1 MVKVSTSKKWDY
13 EADVIIVGAGT
24 AGLPAAV
31 VAAEAGA
38 NVAILELMS
47 YCASS
52 LALVNVGPAFA
63 GTDVQKEQGVDDS
76 PEQYYKD
83 GVELAKGVP
92 EMWRVYTDNQL
103 DTYYWCKKIG
113 VKFGELFAPPAHTRK
128 RGFFVKGSDMLRVL
142 EKTAKE
148 KGVEILFLHRAIRLI
163 TDPQT
168 GRVLGLKV
176 RLKDSKEEKNFKAK
190 RAVIITSGGF
200 GRNREMVEEYG
211 PEFVDWVP
219 TMPPGHLGDGLKM
232 ALGIGAGTKDV
243 GHAVCGSFA
252 VDVVS
257 KTGVMDF
264 VGYAGGIMV
273 NVNGQRFWDEATRK
287 SFYGMLSEKGMQQ
300 PGGFFYVVF
309 DDKAKNK
316 VRPGKLGKAKPFQ
329 GDTIEELAE
338 KAGIDP
344 QGLKETIAKYN
355 SDIQSVGYDTVC
367 DRRTLEGC
375 DGTPETID
383 APPYYA
389 VKCKGS
395 TSSFKGGLR
404 INTRCQVLNQYDE
417 IIPNLYA
424 AGEVTGGLWSAHGTY
439 LPCTMV
445 TAAMTFGRIAGKNAA
460 AEPPW
465 K

>member
-1 MVKVSTSKKWDY
+1 MVPLSKPEKWDY

-24 AGLPAAV
+24 AGLPAAA

-38 NVAILELMS
+38 KVAVLELMS

-63 GTDVQKEQGVDDS
+63 GTDVQKEQGVEDS

-92 EMWRVYTDNQL
+92 EMWRMYTDNQL

-113 VKFGELFAPPAHTRK
+113 VKFGELFPPPAHTRK

-148 KGVEILFLHRAIRLI
+148 KGAEILFLHRATRLI

-168 GRVLGLKV
+168 EKVIGLKV
-176 RLKDSKEEKNFKAK
+176 RVKDSKEEKNFKANK
-190 RAVIITSGGF
+190 AVILTTGGF
-200 GRNREMVEEYG
+200 GRNSEMVEEYG

-232 ALGIGAGTKDV
+232 ALGVGAGTKDL

-273 NVNGQRFWDEATRK
+273 NVDGQRFWDEATRK
-287 SFYGMLSEKGMQQ
+287 SFYGLLSERGMQQ
-300 PGGFFYVVF
+300 PGGFFFVVF
-309 DDKAKNK
+309 DDLAKNK
-316 VRPGKLGKAKPFQ
+316 VRHGKLGKAKPYQ
-329 GDTIEELAE
+329 GNTIEELAE

-344 QGLKETIAKYN
+344 KGLRTTIDKYN
-355 SDIQSVGYDTVC
+355 SDLKSVGYDTIH

-375 DGTPETID
+375 DGAPVTID
-383 APPYYA
+383 TPPYYA

-395 TSSFKGGLR
+395 TSSFKGGLK
-404 INTRCQVLNQYDE
+404 INTRCQVLNQYGE
-417 IIPNLYA
+417 VIAGLYA
-424 AGEVTGGLWSAHGTY
+424 GGEVTGGLWSPHGTY

-460 AEPPW
+460 AEPS

>member
-163 TDPQT
+163 TDLQT

>member
-1 MVKVSTSKKWDY
+1 MVPVSIPKKWDY
-13 EADVIIVGAGT
+13 EADIIVVGAGT
-24 AGLPAAV
+24 AGLPAAT

-38 NVAILELMS
+38 KVAVLELMS

-63 GTDVQKEQGVDDS
+63 GTDIQKEQGVDDS

-92 EMWRVYTDNQL
+92 ELWKVYTENQI

-113 VKFGELFAPPAHTRK
+113 VKFGELFAPPAHTRR

-142 EKTAKE
+142 EKAAKE
-148 KGVEILFLHRAIRLI
+148 KGVEILFLHRATRLM
-163 TDPQT
+163 TSPRT

-176 RLKDSKEEKNFKAK
+176 RAKDSKAEKNFKAK
-190 RAVIITSGGF
+190 KAVIITSGGF

-232 ALGIGAGTKDV
+232 ALAVGAGTKDL

-273 NVNGQRFWDEATRK
+273 NVNGERFWDEATRK
-287 SFYGMLSEKGMQQ
+287 SFYGMLSERGMQQ

-309 DDKAKNK
+309 DDKAKNS

-329 GDTIEELAE
+329 GNTIEELAE

-344 QGLKETIAKYN
+344 KGLRETIDKYN
-355 SDIQSVGYDTVC
+355 SDIKGVGYDTVF
-367 DRRTLEGC
+367 DRQTLEGC
-375 DGTPETID
+375 DGTPVTID
-383 APPYYA
+383 TPPYYA

-395 TSSFKGGLR
+395 TSSFKGGIK

-417 IIPNLYA
+417 VIPGLYA

-445 TAAMTFGRIAGKNAA
+445 TAAMTFGRIAGKMAA
-460 AEPPW
+460 AESTR

>member
-1 MVKVSTSKKWDY
+1 MATVSIPKKWNHR
-13 EADVIIVGAGT
+13 ADIIIVGAGT
-24 AGLPAAV
+24 AGLPAAT

-38 NVAILELMS
+38 KVTVLELMS

-63 GTDVQKEQGVDDS
+63 GTDVQKDQGIDDS
-76 PEQYYKD
+76 PKQYYQD
-83 GVELAKGVP
+83 GIALAKGVP
-92 EMWRVYTDNQL
+92 EIWRTYTDHQL
-103 DTYYWCKKIG
+103 DTYHWCKKIG

-128 RGFFVKGSDMLRVL
+128 RGFFVKGTDMLRCL
-142 EKTAKE
+142 EKAAKE
-148 KGVEILFLHRAIRLI
+148 KGVEILFLHRATRLI
-163 TDPQT
+163 ADPKT

-176 RLKDSKEEKNFKAK
+176 KAKDKAEQNFKANK
-190 RAVIITSGGF
+190 AVILTSGGF

-211 PEFVDWVP
+211 PHFIDWLP

-232 ALGIGAGTKDV
+232 ALALGAGTQDL
-243 GHAVCGSFA
+243 GHAVVGSFS
-252 VDVVS
+252 VDVAS

-264 VGYAGGIMV
+264 VGYAGGIFV
-273 NVNGQRFWDEATRK
+273 NVNGQRFWDEATRT
-287 SFYGMLSEKGMQQ
+287 SFYGLLVEEGMKQ

-309 DDKAKNK
+309 DDTAKNK
-316 VRPGKLGKAKPFQ
+316 VRHGKLGKAKPYQ

-344 QGLKETIAKYN
+344 KGLKETIDKYN
-355 SDIQSVGYDTVC
+355 NDIKSVGYDTVF

-375 DGTPETID
+375 EGTPVTIET
-383 APPYYA
+383 PPFYA
-389 VKCKGS
+389 IKCKGS
-395 TSSFKGGLR
+395 TSSFKGGLK
-404 INTRCQVLNQYDE
+404 INSRCQVLNQYGE
-417 IIPNLYA
+417 VIPSLYA

-460 AEPPW
+460 AEPKW
-465 K
+465 KG

>member
-1 MVKVSTSKKWDY
+1 MVPVSIPKKWDY
-13 EADVIIVGAGT
+13 EADIIIIGAGT
-24 AGLPAAV
+24 AGLPAAT

-38 NVAILELMS
+38 KVAVLELMS

-92 EMWRVYTDNQL
+92 ELWKVYTENQI

-113 VKFGELFAPPAHTRK
+113 VKFGELFAPPAHTRR

-148 KGVEILFLHRAIRLI
+148 KGVEILFLHRATRLI
-163 TDPQT
+163 ANPRT
-168 GRVLGLKV
+168 GRVLGIKV
-176 RLKDSKEEKNFKAK
+176 RVKDSKEEKNFKAK
-190 RAVIITSGGF
+190 KAVIVASGGF

-211 PEFVDWVP
+211 PEFVNWVP

-232 ALGIGAGTKDV
+232 ALAVGAGTKDL

-287 SFYGMLSEKGMQQ
+287 SFYGMLSERGMQQ

-329 GDTIEELAE
+329 GNTIEEMAE

-344 QGLKETIAKYN
+344 KGLRETIDKYN
-355 SDIQSVGYDTVC
+355 SDIKSVGYDTVF
-367 DRRTLEGC
+367 DRQTLEGC
-375 DGTPETID
+375 DGAPVAID
-383 APPYYA
+383 TPPYHA

-395 TSSFKGGLR
+395 TSSFKGGIK

-417 IIPNLYA
+417 VIAGLYA
-424 AGEVTGGLWSAHGTY
+424 AGEATGGLWSAHGTY

-460 AEPPW
+460 AESSR